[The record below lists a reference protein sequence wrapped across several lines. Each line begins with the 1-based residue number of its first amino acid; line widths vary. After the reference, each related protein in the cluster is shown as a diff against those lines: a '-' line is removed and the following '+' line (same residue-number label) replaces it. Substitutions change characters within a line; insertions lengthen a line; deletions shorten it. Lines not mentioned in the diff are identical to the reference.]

1 MPLVQIRKTQ
11 TNRLYQCIFT
21 VPVNGLV
28 VDLPSWSRPMQIS
41 LALPTEIYRFY
52 YQPTRYLHL
61 HLVSSFWQSIYIVHI
76 HIYTFMHTYIHTY
89 IEKIL
94 QILFPL
100 NKKVGVSVYT
110 IERDSDGLRCL
121 RWVLIGLWSPRLG

>member
-28 VDLPSWSRPMQIS
+28 VDLPLWSRPMQIS

-61 HLVSSFWQSIYIVHI
+61 HLVSSFWQSIYIHI
-76 HIYTFMHTYIHTY
+76 HIYTYIHACINTY
-89 IEKIL
+89 RRFFKYYFHSIKRLTEASIYL
-94 QILFPL
+94 RLARLFIRSSGIRM
-100 NKKVGVSVYT
+100 VCDVSV
-110 IERDSDGLRCL
+110 GF
-121 RWVLIGLWSPRLG
+121 

>member
-1 MPLVQIRKTQ
+1 MPLGQIRKTQ

-28 VDLPSWSRPMQIS
+28 VDLPLWWRPMQIS

-61 HLVSSFWQSIYIVHI
+61 HLVSSFLAI
-76 HIYTFMHTYIHTY
+76 YIHTYTYVHSYIHKY